1 MDVKEAIVSGE
12 VNINEETDG
21 NNCIYIWK
29 GFDIFHTIPH
39 HLFTPNFEWL
49 NCGTWSVRHYDPSA
63 IPEE

>member
-12 VNINEETDG
+12 VNINEETNG
-21 NNCIYIWK
+21 NNVTFEKDFIYSN
-29 GFDIFHTIPH
+29 IP
-39 HLFTPNFEWL
+39 HLFTPDFEWL